1 MLVFQITFTLY
12 LHQDLPDNT
21 ALTVLG
27 RFLDTALCKT
37 QDGITF
43 HTENKYKHYS
53 FNALHPTERSKTY
66 YRKKCYGWQVRTV
79 SMELA
84 EMLSN
89 QLIHTKCEYF
99 DVVDAQLKILP
110 KHAIKKLYS
119 ITPCIIKMETTDKNG
134 SPYWK
139 NLIQEEEYLKR
150 IKVNLIKKYN
160 QFFDTNLSED
170 FPLFDSLEVINRQPI
185 ACAYK
190 GIKLL
195 GDKLDLY
202 IADNQMAQELAYF
215 ALGTGILEMNSRG
228 YGFVNDK
235 WSK

>member
-1 MLVFQITFTLY
+1 MHVFQTTFTLY
-12 LHQDLPDNT
+12 LHQDLPDYA
-21 ALTVLG
+21 ALTTLG
-27 RFLDTALCKT
+27 RFLDIVLCKT
-37 QDGITF
+37 QEGIAF

-53 FNALHPTERSKTY
+53 FNSLHPTEHSKTY
-66 YRKKCYGWQVRTV
+66 YRKKCYSWQVRTV

-84 EMLSN
+84 ELLSN
-89 QLIHTKCEYF
+89 QLIHTKYEYF

-110 KHAIKKLYS
+110 KHSIKKLYS
-119 ITPCIIKMETTDKNG
+119 ITPCIIKMEATDENG
-134 SPYWK
+134 SPYWQ
-139 NLIQEEEYLKR
+139 NIITEEEYLKR
-150 IKVNLIKKYN
+150 IKVNLVKKYN
-160 QFFDTNLSED
+160 QFSGTSLSED
-170 FPLFDSLEVINRQPI
+170 FQFFDSVEVINRQPI

-190 GIKLL
+190 GVKLL

-202 IADNQMAQELAYF
+202 ISDNQTAQELAYF